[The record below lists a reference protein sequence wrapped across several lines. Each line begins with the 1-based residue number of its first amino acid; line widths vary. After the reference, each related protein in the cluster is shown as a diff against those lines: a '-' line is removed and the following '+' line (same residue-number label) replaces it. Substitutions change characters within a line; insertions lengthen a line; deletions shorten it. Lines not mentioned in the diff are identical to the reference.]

1 MAQEVAQTTV
11 RVVRA
16 ADVSDRTAQTAGMG
30 RRLGISADT
39 TGASRIWMG
48 HAVGPPGMD
57 TGPHHHGEAETAGY
71 IVRGTARILWG
82 DNFEQYVDV
91 GPGDFVFVPA
101 YLPHIER
108 NVSNAPCEFIIA
120 RTPDNTVVNLPPL
133 DSDGG
138 DTPG

>member
-1 MAQEVAQTTV
+1 MAQEVAQDTV

-16 ADVSDRTAQTAGMG
+16 AEVSDHTAQTAGMG
-30 RRLGISADT
+30 RRVGISADT
-39 TGASRIWMG
+39 AGASRIWMG

-82 DNFEQYVDV
+82 ERFEQYVDV
-91 GPGDFVFVPA
+91 GPGDFIFVPA

-108 NVSNAPCEFIIA
+108 NVSDEPCEFIIA
-120 RTPDNTVVNLPPL
+120 RTPDNIVINLPPL
-133 DSDGG
+133 DEK
-138 DTPG
+138 